1 MKKAPSHP
9 LTDRTKPDAPWYHL
23 NSRQFCRALLSPVT
37 EGGPFQPTG
46 ASAGSEGML
55 AGEVRGRSFT
65 GAYTSR
71 ALSSHPD
78 KPTIPV
84 IAFFDD
90 CSLSYSIRPR
100 LSIPFLGFSF
110 IRKGSLVGP
119 DDPSLLFYGPAKP
132 VGIDLLALL
141 RLEI

>member
-71 ALSSHPD
+71 ALSLHPD

-84 IAFFDD
+84 IAFLIFADI
-90 CSLSYSIRPR
+90 LLYPP
-100 LSIPFLGFSF
+100 PFVNSF
-110 IRKGSLVGP
+110 
-119 DDPSLLFYGPAKP
+119 F
-132 VGIDLLALL
+132 
-141 RLEI
+141 